1 MQVTEYIHNGAI
13 IVVYRPE
20 LTEEERKKREN
31 NIKRALDCYGKERY
45 EKKAVCF
52 AFFGADLY
60 FFHLIF
66 GGVSNYQRTMR
77 PHRREF

>member
-1 MQVTEYIHNGAI
+1 MQVTEYTHNGAI

-45 EKKAVCF
+45 EK
-52 AFFGADLY
+52 
-60 FFHLIF
+60 
-66 GGVSNYQRTMR
+66 NN
-77 PHRREF
+77 